1 MADPLQ
7 EPNPQHTTDPTF
19 EGLSDAESSDNN
31 IVEDGLPHEPLTA
44 RELANISTEPETIP
58 ISSPARNLESLTA
71 ICSVTPD
78 TGPWA
83 IAKAEEAAKQQE
95 PIFPFAANAVY
106 QPAPEQGAPVSSAG
120 WTENDARGLAG
131 QAGQTNQ
138 APTDMPAGMPDG
150 APGSAPG
157 TPGGASKIGM
167 FEPTEA
173 LRNGM
178 LPEDLPYA
186 SEVEAA
192 LARQPSA
199 GARTLSLAVGAFFLV
214 FLLWASFASLD
225 EVTHAEGQ
233 VVGSQ
238 RTQVI
243 QNLEGGILRSVE
255 VHEGQIVE
263 KGAVLARLDNEM
275 AESSYRDA
283 VNKSLENLA
292 AIIRLEAE
300 LNNTNPAFPD
310 DLLGSLAASVG
321 RSITADVGGQTKQII
336 HDQQQA
342 FNARYQQKMAE
353 LQVLES
359 QFQQKKHEVDEQIAR
374 KRQLDRSLQ
383 LAIEQRDLAYP
394 LLQRR
399 NFSKVEYLGLQ
410 QKVVQLQ
417 GDIES
422 LASSIPR
429 SQSAAR
435 EAEQRIVFRKAEL
448 DSAITD
454 EINKRRLELT
464 SLSETLAAGGDR
476 VTRTE
481 LRSPVRGTIKQIY
494 ISTVGGVVKPGEA
507 IMEIVPLD
515 DTLLV
520 EARVTPAD
528 VAFLRPGQAAM
539 VKLTAYDF
547 SIYGGLQG
555 TLEQIS
561 ADTFEDKRGNFHYI
575 VKVRT
580 AQTSLGYRGELLPIM
595 PGMMATVDIMIGKK
609 TVLDYILK
617 PILKAKQNALRER

>member
-1 MADPLQ
+1 MANPGQ
-7 EPNPQHTTDPTF
+7 EQKHQTAQATT
-19 EGLSDAESSDNN
+19 ER
-31 IVEDGLPHEPLTA
+31 PHEQTA
-44 RELANISTEPETIP
+44 ISFESDENAFSSSIESLDILLDSCP
-58 ISSPARNLESLTA
+58 ISPES
-71 ICSVTPD
+71 
-78 TGPWA
+78 GPWA
-83 IAKAEEAAKQQE
+83 KAKAEDATKFADTGISFFKSQQNIAN
-95 PIFPFAANAVY
+95 PLAQQDIFSVMSDSLPGEI
-106 QPAPEQGAPVSSAG
+106 PGKWSGGEDAPHIGQSLPSQTSAG
-120 WTENDARGLAG
+120 SPEAG
-131 QAGQTNQ
+131 ATHTGEQAH
-138 APTDMPAGMPDG
+138 
-150 APGSAPG
+150 APGNA
-157 TPGGASKIGM
+157 PGGAPKPGL

-173 LRNGM
+173 MRNGM

-186 SEVEAA
+186 SEMEAA

-199 GARTLSLAVGAFFLV
+199 GARTLSFAVGSFFLV

-243 QNLEGGILRSVE
+243 QNLEGGILRTVE

-263 KGAVLARLDNEM
+263 KGTILARLDNEM

-283 VNKSLENLA
+283 VNKSLENIA

-300 LNNTNPAFPD
+300 LTNTNPVFPD
-310 DLLGSLAASVG
+310 NLLTNLSESVG
-321 RSITADVGGQTKQII
+321 RTITADVDAQAKQII

-342 FNARYQQKMAE
+342 FNARFQQKMAE

-359 QFQQKKHEVDEQIAR
+359 QFQQKEHEVEEQVAR

-422 LASSIPR
+422 LAASIPR
-429 SQSAAR
+429 TQSAAR
-435 EAEQRIVFRKAEL
+435 EAQQRITFRKAEL

-454 EINKRRLELT
+454 EINKRRLELS
-464 SLSETLAAGGDR
+464 SLRETLAAGGDR

-580 AQTSLGYRGELLPIM
+580 AQTSLNYRGELLPIM